1 MDRWGRALGDCL
13 LYRVPY
19 GYRAPPTGC
28 IEFLAWR
35 VTESCCALGLG
46 SSSTDY
52 SSKAIQLPGPPR
64 NTSRVSELPSFS

>member
-13 LYRVPY
+13 LYGVPY

-35 VTESCCALGLG
+35 VTESSWSFAAVARLG
-46 SSSTDY
+46 
-52 SSKAIQLPGPPR
+52 
-64 NTSRVSELPSFS
+64 